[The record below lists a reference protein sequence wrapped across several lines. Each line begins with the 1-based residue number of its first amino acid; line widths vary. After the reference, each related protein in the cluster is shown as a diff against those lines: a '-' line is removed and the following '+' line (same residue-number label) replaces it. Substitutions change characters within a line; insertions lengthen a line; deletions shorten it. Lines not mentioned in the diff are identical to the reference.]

1 MEFSYFTIIIF
12 ILSMMFLAFAIGLWV
27 GRPKIN
33 SSKEKQVKKANK
45 IVKRDENNKD
55 QKSK

>member
-1 MEFSYFTIIIF
+1 MEFSYVTIIIF
-12 ILSMMFLAFAIGLWV
+12 ILSIMFLAFAIGLWV

-33 SSKEKQVKKANK
+33 SSKEKPLKKAKK
-45 IVKRDENNKD
+45 IVKRDENNKN

>member
-1 MEFSYFTIIIF
+1 
-12 ILSMMFLAFAIGLWV
+12 MFLAFAIGLWV

-33 SSKEKQVKKANK
+33 SSKEKPLKKAKK
-45 IVKRDENNKD
+45 IVKRDENNKN